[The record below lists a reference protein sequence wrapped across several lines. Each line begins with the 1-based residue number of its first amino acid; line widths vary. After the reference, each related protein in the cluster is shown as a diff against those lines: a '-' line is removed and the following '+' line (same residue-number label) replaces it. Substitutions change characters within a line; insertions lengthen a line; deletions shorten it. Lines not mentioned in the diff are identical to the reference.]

1 MITLPEAFAKFKSRL
16 ELTTTEQAD
25 VSRRHQRVREILR
38 DEFSLEN
45 DFLSGSYGRRT
56 KTKPLKDVDIFC
68 VLHKDENEYL
78 SKPSAEL
85 LEAFRKVLAKEYG
98 NAYVSTGRRSIRVS
112 FGINESESEG
122 KVMSIDVVPAFSSG
136 KAYNIP
142 DPQSSAGW
150 TKTDPEIH
158 AEKATAANKA
168 FNGEW
173 VPLVKLL
180 KRWNNLH
187 DKPIKP
193 SFLVEV
199 MALDLFCPPFSGGY
213 VYELKGFFATAAA
226 RIAETWEDP
235 AGLGPPVSD
244 EMDSG
249 RCQSAATKLREAGRN
264 VDLAIQLARQGK
276 NGEAFR
282 VWREKIF
289 GDMFPLS

>member
-16 ELTTTEQAD
+16 ELTATEQED
-25 VSRRHQRVREILR
+25 VSARHQRVREIVR
-38 DEFSLEN
+38 NEFSLEN

-68 VLHKDENEYL
+68 ILHEDEDKYL
-78 SKPSAEL
+78 SKPPAEL
-85 LEAFRKVLAKEYG
+85 LEAFRKVLAKAYG
-98 NAYVSTGRRSIRVS
+98 ETCVSTGRRSIRVS
-112 FGINESESEG
+112 FGIKETEAEG
-122 KVMSIDVVPAFSSG
+122 KVMSIDVVPAFPNG
-136 KAYNIP
+136 KAYQIP
-142 DPQSSAGW
+142 DPRSSPGW

-168 FNGEW
+168 FNEEW
-173 VPLVKLL
+173 VPVVKML
-180 KRWNNLH
+180 KKWNNVH

-226 RIAETWEDP
+226 RITDTWEDP
-235 AGLGPPVSD
+235 ARLGPPVSD
-244 EMDSG
+244 EMDAG
-249 RCQSAATKLREAGRN
+249 RCQLAAHELREAGRN

-276 NGEAFR
+276 NGDALR
-282 VWREKIF
+282 IWRDKIF